1 MRDTPSVLFLTHWT
15 VFYKIHPKMTIL
27 SRVFF
32 VKSERRFSSSS
43 LTAKEMKN
51 LAKLLSLSW
60 TISRV
65 SNTFSS
71 SSGKQDKSKVFS
83 TLRAKTLTDQT
94 WSTKATVLAVLI
106 TSGKPGEM
114 RRCESMNI
122 RTPLMTL
129 NLPVTYA
136 RIRPILLFGEYFER
150 PNLFTSAES
159 LKA

>member
-32 VKSERRFSSSS
+32 LKSVRRFSSSS

-60 TISRV
+60 TISR
-65 SNTFSS
+65 
-71 SSGKQDKSKVFS
+71 KVFS
-83 TLRAKTLTDQT
+83 TSRTKTLTDHT

-114 RRCESMNI
+114 EEVRIDEYSN
-122 RTPLMTL
+122 PLMTL

-136 RIRPILLFGEYFER
+136 RIRPILLVGEYFVR